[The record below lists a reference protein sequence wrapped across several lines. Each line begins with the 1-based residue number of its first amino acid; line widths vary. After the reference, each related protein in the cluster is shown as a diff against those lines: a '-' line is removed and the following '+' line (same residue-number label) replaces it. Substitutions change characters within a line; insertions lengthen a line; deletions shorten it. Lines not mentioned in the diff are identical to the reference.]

1 MDRLIKQTEYP
12 ALSSYIVS
20 YDHGNAPN
28 PDFNICTLAICKPVI
43 RRCAKVGDIILGLSP
58 KRMGNHIVYC
68 MVIDEI
74 VEWQDY
80 YQRCKN
86 STDLNNRIPTDKAH
100 NGDCIWVYQGN
111 GSYDWLDSKSGHTR
125 EHNENSDLYSG
136 KRVLIGKK
144 YWYLGSNNPTHYIQ
158 LPNSHLLV
166 GRGHRKITEQQ
177 LIDEFILFFNE
188 ELKQRRIHSSGKYGD
203 YFK

>member
-1 MDRLIKQTEYP
+1 MERLTKQTDHP
-12 ALSSYIVS
+12 ALYSYIVS
-20 YDHGNAPN
+20 YDYGNAPN
-28 PDFNICTLAICKPVI
+28 PDFHICTLAICKPVI

-74 VEWQDY
+74 VEWKDY

-86 STDLNNRIPTDKAH
+86 STDLSNRIPTDKNH
-100 NGDCIWVYQGN
+100 NGDCIWLYQEN
-111 GSYDWLDSKSGHTR
+111 GEYDWLESKSEHTR
-125 EHNENSDLYSG
+125 EDDEYRDLYSG
-136 KRVLIGKK
+136 KRVLIGRK
-144 YWYLGSNNPTHYIQ
+144 YWYFGSNSPAYCIQ

-177 LIDEFILFFNE
+177 VIDEFILFFNE
-188 ELKQRRIHSSGKYGD
+188 QLKQRKINSSGKYGN
-203 YFK
+203 YFE

>member
-1 MDRLIKQTEYP
+1 MERLTKQTENPSLY
-12 ALSSYIVS
+12 SYIVS

-43 RRCAKVGDIILGLSP
+43 RRCAKVGDIVLGLSP

-86 STDLNNRIPTDKAH
+86 STDLNHRIPTDKSH
-100 NGDCIWVYQGN
+100 NGDCIWIHQEN
-111 GSYDWLDSKSGHTR
+111 GEYALLESKSGHDESCKHR
-125 EHNENSDLYSG
+125 DLYSG
-136 KRVLIGKK
+136 KRVLIGRK
-144 YWYLGSNNPTHYIQ
+144 YWYFGSDHPTHYIQ
-158 LPNSHLLV
+158 LPNSYLIA

-188 ELKQRRIHSSGKYGD
+188 ELKQRGIYSSGKHGN
-203 YFK
+203 YFE